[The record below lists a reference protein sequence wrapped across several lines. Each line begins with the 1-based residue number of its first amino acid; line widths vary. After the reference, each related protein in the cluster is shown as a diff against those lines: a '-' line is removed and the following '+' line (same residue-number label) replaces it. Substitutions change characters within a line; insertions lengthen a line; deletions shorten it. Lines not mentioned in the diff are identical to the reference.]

1 MATRNHTILIVDVVY
16 AIIALICG
24 SLFLSSLVRFSVYSI
39 QSGQAASWTWVWA
52 GVMALL
58 LIITIFSFRRIDHS
72 PIRMLVIIG
81 LFVPQ
86 IVNLLLDQTIPFP
99 EVWFLNT

>member
-1 MATRNHTILIVDVVY
+1 MSARDRTLIIVDFVF

-24 SLFLSSLVRFSVYSI
+24 TLSFTSLVRYAVSSI
-39 QSGQAASWTWVWA
+39 QAGQAASWTPLWA
-52 GVMALL
+52 GVMVILL
-58 LIITIFSFRRIDHS
+58 LITAISYRKIDNA
-72 PIRMLVIIG
+72 PIRMLVIIC

-86 IVNLLLDQTIPFP
+86 IVNLLMNQSIPFP